1 MGKRGTRR
9 ENGAGTVELLNDGRW
24 RVRLTIETSTG
35 RKRKAFTAK
44 TKKAV
49 VAKRDAYLRDRE
61 GIAFDAETVTVSD
74 YLDRWMEDSVKQTRR
89 PSTVVEYESV
99 VRVHLK
105 PALGSL
111 KLQKLGPVHVQGML
125 AEKRR
130 EGYAEGTCRRI
141 YAILGAAM
149 TQALKW
155 RLVASN
161 PLASVDAPRVSQRTS
176 RMALTV
182 QEVARLFRGA
192 KDWRGGKLYPILLLA
207 VSTGMRQ
214 GEILGLFWEDIEG
227 EAITVRRTL
236 HRDGKTNES
245 GSVRYGPPKGGKPR
259 RVEIDARVAAVLK
272 DHRKCQLEERM
283 EAKSW
288 ATEHVFATPEGKPIH
303 RAVLLQ
309 SFKRLLKREGLPSVT
324 FHELRHTCATIA
336 ASRNVHPTSVQRML
350 GHADVS
356 TTLRVYSHEWPN
368 AQKDASTALGDAL
381 F

>member
-1 MGKRGTRR
+1 MGKKRTRR

-24 RVRLTIETSTG
+24 RVRLTVETSAG

-61 GIAFDAETVTVSD
+61 GIAFDAEMVTVSD
-74 YLDRWMEDSVKQTRR
+74 YLDRWLEDSVKQTRR

-99 VRVHLK
+99 CRVHLK

-111 KLQKLGPVHVQGML
+111 KLQKLGPVHIQGLL

-155 RLVASN
+155 RLVASS
-161 PLASVDAPRVSQRTS
+161 PLASVDAPSVPQRTS

-182 QEVARLFRGA
+182 QEVARLFDAA
-192 KDWRGGKLYPILLLA
+192 KVWREGRLYPILLLA

-214 GEILGLFWEDIEG
+214 GEILGLLWEDIEG

-236 HRDGKTNES
+236 HRDTKTVEK
-245 GSVRYGPPKGGKPR
+245 GSARYGPPKGGKAR
-259 RVEIDARVAAVLK
+259 RVEMDARVTGVLK
-272 DHRKCQLEERM
+272 DHRKRQLAERM
-283 EAKSW
+283 ASEAW
-288 ATEHVFATPEGKPIH
+288 ETEHVFATPEGKPIH

-309 SFKRLLKREGLPSVT
+309 SFKRLCKREGLPPVT
-324 FHELRHTCATIA
+324 FHELRHTCATLA
-336 ASRNVHPTSVQRML
+336 AKRNVHPNTVKELL

-356 TTLRVYSHEWPN
+356 TTLRVYSHEWPG
-368 AQKDASTALGDAL
+368 AARDASVALADVL